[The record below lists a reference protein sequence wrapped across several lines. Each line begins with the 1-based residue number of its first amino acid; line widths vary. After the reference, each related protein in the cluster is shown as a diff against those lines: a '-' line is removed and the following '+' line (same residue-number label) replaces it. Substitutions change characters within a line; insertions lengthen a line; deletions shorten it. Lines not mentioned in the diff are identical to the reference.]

1 MPNESK
7 RILQKKKAEFSQ
19 RVCVIAA
26 LAFFFLGAWMVW
38 RYYEL
43 MEIAIN
49 GMAAVAPDAALPI
62 AGITFIFSPI
72 VSYLVYQFGLKN
84 SRNKY
89 GVDENGEPYIREIG
103 GDC

>member
-1 MPNESK
+1 MSNESK
-7 RILQKKKAEFSQ
+7 RMLQKQKAEFSK
-19 RVCVIAA
+19 RVCAIAA
-26 LAFFFLGAWMVW
+26 LAFFVLGTWMVW

-43 MEIAIN
+43 MEMAIN
-49 GMAAVAPDAALPI
+49 GLAAVSPDAALPI

-89 GVDENGEPYIREIG
+89 GVDENGEPYVREIG

>member
-7 RILQKKKAEFSQ
+7 RVLQKKKAEFSK
-19 RVCVIAA
+19 RVCATAA

-43 MEIAIN
+43 MELAIQE
-49 GMAAVAPDAALPI
+49 MAPVAPDAALPI

-89 GVDENGEPYIREIG
+89 GVDENGEPYIRGIG
-103 GDC
+103 GDI

>member
-1 MPNESK
+1 MPNENR

-19 RVCVIAA
+19 RVCAIAA
-26 LAFFFLGAWMVW
+26 LAFFFLGVWMVW
-38 RYYEL
+38 RYYALVEV
-43 MEIAIN
+43 AIN
-49 GMAAVAPDAALPI
+49 SEAAVVPDAALPI
-62 AGITFIFSPI
+62 AGVTCIVSPI

-89 GVDENGEPYIREIG
+89 GVDESGEPYVREIG